1 MNACAEHQAQG
12 RYCPYCVIEHYI
24 WVNKKQKDRIKK
36 LSKELA
42 TYKAVEE
49 MAELR
54 QNDKNF

>member
-1 MNACAEHQAQG
+1 M
-12 RYCPYCVIEHYI
+12 IEHYTWI
-24 WVNKKQKDRIKK
+24 NKKQKDRIKK
-36 LSKELA
+36 LAKELA